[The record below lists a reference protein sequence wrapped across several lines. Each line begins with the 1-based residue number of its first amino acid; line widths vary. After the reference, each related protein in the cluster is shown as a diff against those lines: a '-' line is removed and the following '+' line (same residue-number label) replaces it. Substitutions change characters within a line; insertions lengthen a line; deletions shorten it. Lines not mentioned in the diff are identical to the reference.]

1 MQEQKYFVEDGIMC
15 DLTGT
20 LKWDVSVVYVR
31 PDSSYVVKRV
41 DVVLGDGFYHVPN
54 DGEWTDMHNVLADYV
69 KRHPEVVQDESA
81 QTPTLEELKA
91 AKKARIDAETSA
103 AIAAGFDYAVDGVT
117 YHFSYDAFDQ
127 QNFADTAN
135 VCLMKQSG
143 MPGLPDS
150 VTWNAYTPDGELV
163 RLTFDAP
170 GFLALYAGGAMRHKN
185 GTMQRGGERK
195 AAVEA
200 AATAEEVEAA

>member
-1 MQEQKYFVEDGIMC
+1 MEYTIDGDILL
-15 DLTGT
+15 DEANH
-20 LKWDVSVVYVR
+20 KWDLSEIILR
-31 PDSSYVVKRV
+31 GDGSYVLKRV
-41 DVVLGDGFYHVPN
+41 DLVLGSGLYHVPN

-69 KRHPEVVQDESA
+69 NRHPEVVQDESA
-81 QTPTLEELKA
+81 KTATLEELKT

-103 AIAAGFDYAVDGVT
+103 AIASGFDYAVDGVT

-135 VCLMKQSG
+135 VCIMKQAG
-143 MPGLPDS
+143 MSGLPDS
-150 VTWNAYTPDGELV
+150 VTWNAYSVPENELV

-170 GFLALYAGGAMRHKN
+170 GFLALYAGGAMWHKN

>member
-1 MQEQKYFVEDGIMC
+1 MEYTIDGDILL
-15 DLTGT
+15 DEANH
-20 LKWDVSVVYVR
+20 KWDLSEIILR
-31 PDSSYVVKRV
+31 GDGSYVLKRV
-41 DVVLGDGFYHVPN
+41 DLVLGSGLYHVPN

-81 QTPTLEELKA
+81 KTPTLEELKA
-91 AKKARIDAETSA
+91 AKKAWIDAETSA
-103 AIAAGFDYAVDGVT
+103 AIASGFDYTVDGVT

-150 VTWNAYTPDGELV
+150 VTWNAYTPGGELE

-170 GFLALYAGGAMRHKN
+170 GFLALYAGGAMKHKN
-185 GTMQRGGERK
+185 ETMQRGGERK

-200 AATAEEVEAA
+200 ATTPEEVEAA

>member
-1 MQEQKYFVEDGIMC
+1 VEYTIDGDILL
-15 DLTGT
+15 DEANH
-20 LKWDVSVVYVR
+20 KWDLSEIILR
-31 PDSSYVVKRV
+31 GDGSYVLKRV
-41 DVVLGDGFYHVPN
+41 DLVLGSGLYHVPN

-81 QTPTLEELKA
+81 KTPTLEELKA
-91 AKKARIDAETSA
+91 AKKAWIDAETSA
-103 AIAAGFDYAVDGVT
+103 AIASGFDYAVGGVT
-117 YHFSYDAFDQ
+117 YHFSYDTFDQ

-150 VTWNAYTPDGELV
+150 VTWNAYTPDGELA

-170 GFLALYAGGAMRHKN
+170 GFLALYAGGAMKHKN
-185 GTMQRGGERK
+185 ETMQRGGERK
-195 AAVEA
+195 AAVEV

>member
-1 MQEQKYFVEDGIMC
+1 MEYTIDGDILL
-15 DLTGT
+15 DEANH
-20 LKWDVSVVYVR
+20 KWDLSEIILR
-31 PDSSYVVKRV
+31 GDGSYVLKRV
-41 DVVLGDGFYHVPN
+41 DLVLGSGLYHVPN

-81 QTPTLEELKA
+81 KTPTLEELKA

-170 GFLALYAGGAMRHKN
+170 GFLALYAGGAMKHKN
-185 GTMQRGGERK
+185 ETMQRGGERK

-200 AATAEEVEAA
+200 ATTPEEVEAA